1 MIPHC
6 FLIYLFIYLFLLF
19 NDDFS
24 LLRMLVSFIC
34 AYNICVYILLYI
46 YVYINI
52 YYTFELSIYE
62 LKKIII
68 VFKMHKEI
76 LVMKPSLFISSNV
89 CIRKSVLSCI

>member
-46 YVYINI
+46 LD
-52 YYTFELSIYE
+52 TFEL
-62 LKKIII
+62 KK
-68 VFKMHKEI
+68 HLRTKED
-76 LVMKPSLFISSNV
+76 NH
-89 CIRKSVLSCI
+89 CI

>member
-24 LLRMLVSFIC
+24 FLRMLVSFIC
-34 AYNICVYILLYI
+34 AYNICVYVLLYI
-46 YVYINI
+46 LD
-52 YYTFELSIYE
+52 TFELSIYE